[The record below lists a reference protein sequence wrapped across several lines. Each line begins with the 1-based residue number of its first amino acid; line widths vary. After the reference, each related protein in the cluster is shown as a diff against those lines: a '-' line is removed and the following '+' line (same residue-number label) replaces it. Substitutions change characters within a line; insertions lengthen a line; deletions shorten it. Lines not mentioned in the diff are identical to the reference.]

1 MAHFDSSLLKLVETW
16 KATNSYP
23 GIDAKGVHETKTKL
37 SQELGCLGKVIRDH
51 RGDISI
57 SEDAI
62 QDIQEEEI
70 PSPVVETVIVPED
83 EEVDHDVIIIEEDQP
98 QLLSVQE
105 AMENPIKVK
114 LRIFK

>member
-1 MAHFDSSLLKLVETW
+1 MLKLVETW

-37 SQELGCLGKVIRDH
+37 NQELECLGKVIRDH

-70 PSPVVETVIVPED
+70 PSPIVETVD